1 MKHEPYVI
9 TLTEIHE
16 FEYQCHALNEH
27 DAVNRL
33 KNGITP
39 HNRKKVLDRTI
50 EVRKNCQPK
59 HSQLKRYF
67 K

>member
-1 MKHEPYVI
+1 MKREPYLI

-16 FEYQCHALNEH
+16 FEYQCYGVNEH
-27 DAVNRL
+27 DALDRL
-33 KNGITP
+33 NNNITP

-50 EVRKNCQPK
+50 EVRKNSQPT
-59 HSQLKRYF
+59 HPQLRRYF